1 MAYAASTPFGIDFA
15 PSPWLGRVGMS
26 ACPGAGGANG
36 STESERILALDVAH
50 LSAHNVKTVVSLL
63 DTKELQRLG
72 AKNLPHHLGVH
83 GIGWHQL
90 PVVDFGVP
98 SLAVTAQWSRL
109 MPQLTGVLQNGNILI
124 HCAHGKGRTGT
135 LVATLFKAWGWST
148 EAAMARVRQ
157 YRPGAIETHKQEAYI
172 EAFEPGDLET
182 IGGKQS
188 RTA

>member
-50 LSAHNVKTVVSLL
+50 IAALNVKTVVSLL

-182 IGGKQS
+182 ICGKQS

>member
-1 MAYAASTPFGIDFA
+1 
-15 PSPWLGRVGMS
+15 MS

-36 STESERILALDVAH
+36 SPESERILALDVAH
-50 LSAHNVKTVVSLL
+50 VSAHNVKTVVSLL

-72 AKNLPHHLGVH
+72 AKNLQHHLGVH

-182 IGGKQS
+182 ICGAQS
-188 RTA
+188 AAWPELRPLPPGA